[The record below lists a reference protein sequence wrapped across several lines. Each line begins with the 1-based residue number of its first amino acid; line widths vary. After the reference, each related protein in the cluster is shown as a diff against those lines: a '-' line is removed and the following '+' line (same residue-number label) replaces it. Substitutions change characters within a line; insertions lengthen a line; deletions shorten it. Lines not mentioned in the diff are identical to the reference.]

1 MKNSIEITALHD
13 LHVGELQELQRR
25 LDAFQFTPELLAD
38 KKIYD
43 DEDEYEREREYK
55 DYSIVNGVAVY
66 KISGP
71 LLTESSFFSRWF
83 GYTSYAD
90 VRANAIALANDQEV
104 KDILLFIS
112 SPGGSAF
119 GVTDGADALRKLNGL
134 KPVFTYTN
142 QMIASGAYWLGSQA
156 RKIFLSPEAEAG
168 SIGVILSH
176 VSYQKANE
184 EAGVKVTRI
193 RSSELKAIGSSDFD
207 LTDKEISHLQA
218 QIDQIDGLFK
228 DAVQSARSN
237 IKASAMNGATYIG
250 AEAVRVGLADAIM
263 TYDDAINYIVSQRKT
278 TDPRGGLYMNKAD
291 LKIALEAG
299 KTLEDL
305 GLSQEEVDKIL
316 AEVDETAPELT
327 DEQLQAQADAG
338 KTIEVPA
345 STEVGVEAAVLVE
358 LNTKIADLTIEATKK
373 DEKIA
378 ALEAQVAD
386 FEANAEELKSIVA
399 SVTANRR
406 TALGFQSTVDLTKFS
421 TATLLAEYKAVS
433 EEFDKNFKVGGI
445 LKTKV
450 TEESKPAPVKRD
462 SREVGQLKGA
472 DITRK
477 QS

>member
-1 MKNSIEITALHD
+1 
-13 LHVGELQELQRR
+13 
-25 LDAFQFTPELLAD
+25 
-38 KKIYD
+38 
-43 DEDEYEREREYK
+43 
-55 DYSIVNGVAVY
+55 
-66 KISGP
+66 
-71 LLTESSFFSRWF
+71 
-83 GYTSYAD
+83 
-90 VRANAIALANDQEV
+90 
-104 KDILLFIS
+104 
-112 SPGGSAF
+112 
-119 GVTDGADALRKLNGL
+119 
-134 KPVFTYTN
+134 
-142 QMIASGAYWLGSQA
+142 
-156 RKIFLSPEAEAG
+156 
-168 SIGVILSH
+168 
-176 VSYQKANE
+176 
-184 EAGVKVTRI
+184 
-193 RSSELKAIGSSDFD
+193 
-207 LTDKEISHLQA
+207 
-218 QIDQIDGLFK
+218 
-228 DAVQSARSN
+228 
-237 IKASAMNGATYIG
+237 
-250 AEAVRVGLADAIM
+250 
-263 TYDDAINYIVSQRKT
+263 
-278 TDPRGGLYMNKAD
+278 MNKAD

-316 AEVDETAPELT
+316 AEVDETAPEVV
-327 DEQLQAQADAG
+327 DEPIIPEVVEPEP
-338 KTIEVPA
+338 TIEA
-345 STEVGVEAAVLVE
+345 TVLVE

>member
-1 MKNSIEITALHD
+1 MANTIEITALHD

-25 LDAFQFTPELLAD
+25 LDAFQFTPSLLAD

-43 DEDEYEREREYK
+43 EEDEYEREYK
-55 DYSIVNGVAVY
+55 DYSVVNGVAVY

-83 GYTSYAD
+83 GYTSYQD

-104 KDILLFIS
+104 KDVLLFIS

-119 GVTDGADALRKLNGL
+119 GVTDGADALRKLNSI
-134 KPVFTYTN
+134 KPTFMYTN
-142 QMIASGAYWLGSQA
+142 QMAASGAYWLGSQA
-156 RKIFLSPEAEAG
+156 RKIFASPESELG
-168 SIGVILSH
+168 SIGVIVSH

-193 RSSELKAIGSSDFD
+193 RSSELKAVGSSDFD
-207 LTDKEISHLQA
+207 LTDKEINHIQA
-218 QIDQIDGLFK
+218 QVDQIDGLFK
-228 DAVQSARSN
+228 DAVQSSRPG

-278 TDPRGGLYMNKAD
+278 TDPRGGLYMKKED

-316 AEVDETAPELT
+316 AEVDDSQAEMT
-327 DEQLQAQADAG
+327 DEQIQAQVDAG
-338 KTIEVPA
+338 EQVTVPA
-345 STEVGVEAAVLVE
+345 GTEVGVEASVLVE
-358 LNTKIADLTIEATKK
+358 LNTKIADLTVEATKK
-373 DEKIA
+373 DEKIT

-421 TATLLAEYKAVS
+421 TASLLAEYKAVS

-450 TEESKPAPVKRD
+450 TEEPKPAAVKHNSLD
-462 SREVGQLKGA
+462 VGRLKGA

-477 QS
+477 NS

>member
-1 MKNSIEITALHD
+1 MKNTIEISALHD

-55 DYSIVNGVAVY
+55 DYSVINGVAVY

-83 GYTSYAD
+83 GYTSYQD
-90 VRANAIALANDQEV
+90 IRANAIALASDSEV
-104 KDILLFIS
+104 KDVLLFIS
-112 SPGGSAF
+112 SPGGSSF
-119 GVTDGADALRKLNGL
+119 GVTDGADALRKLNGI

-228 DAVQSARSN
+228 DAVQSARPS

-263 TYDDAINYIVSQRKT
+263 TYDDAINYITSQRKT
-278 TDPRGGLYMNKAD
+278 TDPRGGLYMKREE
-291 LKIALEAG
+291 LKTALEAG

-316 AEVDETAPELT
+316 AEVDETAPEVV
-327 DEQLQAQADAG
+327 DEPIIPEVVEPEP
-338 KTIEVPA
+338 TIEA
-345 STEVGVEAAVLVE
+345 TVLVE
-358 LNTKIADLTIEATKK
+358 LNTKIADLTVEATKK

>member
-1 MKNSIEITALHD
+1 MKNIIEISAMHGLRI
-13 LHVGELQELQRR
+13 GELQELQRR
-25 LDAFQFTPELLAD
+25 LDSFSIFTPELLE
-38 KKIYD
+38 KKAMYD
-43 DEDEYEREREYK
+43 DEDDRDKNYS
-55 DYSIVNGVAVY
+55 DYTVINGTAVY

-71 LLTESSFFSRWF
+71 LLTSSSFFSRWF
-83 GYTSYAD
+83 GYTSYEDIRNNVLHASQ
-90 VRANAIALANDQEV
+90 NPEV
-104 KDILLFIS
+104 SDILLFIT

-119 GVTDGADALRKLNGL
+119 GVTDGAEAVRKVSSV
-134 KPVFTYTN
+134 KPVYAFSN
-142 QMIASGAYWLGSQA
+142 ANMASGAYWIGSQA
-156 RKIFLSPEAEAG
+156 RKIFIAPESEAG
-168 SIGVILSH
+168 SIGVVVTH
-176 VSYQKANE
+176 TSYQKQLE
-184 EAGVKVTRI
+184 DEGVKVTVI
-193 RSSELKAIGSSDFD
+193 KSAELKAVGGPYRD
-207 LTDKEISHLQA
+207 LTDKEVAHIQ
-218 QIDQIDGLFK
+218 DQVNTLDTLFK
-228 DAVQSARSN
+228 ESVQSVRPG
-237 IKASAMNGATYIG
+237 IKLSAMNGATYIG
-250 AEAVRVGLADAIM
+250 ADAVKVGLADAVM
-263 TYDDAINYIVSQRKT
+263 SYDSVLSYIASQRKTT

-305 GLSQEEVDKIL
+305 GLSQEEADKIL
-316 AEVDETAPELT
+316 AEVDETAPEVV
-327 DEQLQAQADAG
+327 DEPIIPEVVEPEP
-338 KTIEVPA
+338 TIEA
-345 STEVGVEAAVLVE
+345 TVLVE